1 VRYFYFFLFI
11 YLGFG
16 SGVGAQVS
24 LSAQDSVVIKSEQ
37 LKEVLLMGN
46 AIIGNKFKS
55 RNKTGSSI
63 YLSKGEIQKYGFT
76 DINRTLQ
83 SIPGVNSYEED
94 GFGLRPNISLR
105 GTSPERSAKI
115 NLMEDG
121 VLIAPAPYS
130 APAAYYFPT
139 MARMEALE
147 IVKGSSQIQYGPN
160 TTGGAINMITAVI
173 PDKFSG
179 NVSMARGNYHSGN
192 HQVTLGDSGQNF
204 GYLANY
210 LNYYSGG
217 FKYLDG
223 GGATGFDRSDYMIK
237 LRGQTD
243 SDAAVY
249 QSLTGKIHY
258 FEEQANETYLG
269 LTDHDF
275 ERTPYRRY
283 KASAKDVMDALQQQI
298 QLTHVA
304 QFSPTLSITTNAYL
318 NKLQRN
324 WYKLDDVTLA
334 EKVGISAV
342 LMAPDQYPLAYQAL
356 LGAQDTAP
364 DVLGVKANNR
374 RYLSTGIQSVARWT
388 WGQNWRHTIEFGAR
402 YHYDYE
408 DRFQWVD
415 RYGFEQNELVKTTSG
430 VRGSDAN
437 RINKARAIASHILYT
452 AKVGQWTFTPG
463 VRMEDITLERLDYG
477 STDPQREGTD
487 RQTKANQ
494 LLVWIPGMGA
504 NYRLNNMIQVFGGIH
519 KGFSPPSIT
528 PGQKAEKSINYELGT
543 RFDHLGVQGEI
554 VGYYNDYQNLL
565 GSDLSATGGTGS
577 LDQFNAG
584 AVMVSGLEFAV
595 NYDVL
600 QNNKQDYT
608 LPISL
613 TYTLTDT
620 EFMTSFDSSEAIYG
634 VVNQGDEIPYIPKN
648 QVALGVGVEHNK
660 WALNLN
666 VRHRSGFR
674 TRAGSGMMDPAYSVT
689 ANTLVDASA
698 HYFVWPGLK
707 LAANVINLFDEVYAA
722 SRTPAGLR
730 PGHPFGLSCAVT
742 YLF

>member
-1 VRYFYFFLFI
+1 MRYFYFFLFI

-237 LRGQTD
+237 LRGQTY

-249 QSLTGKIHY
+249 QSLTAKIHY

-275 ERTPYRRY
+275 
-283 KASAKDVMDALQQQI
+283 
-298 QLTHVA
+298 
-304 QFSPTLSITTNAYL
+304 
-318 NKLQRN
+318 
-324 WYKLDDVTLA
+324 
-334 EKVGISAV
+334 
-342 LMAPDQYPLAYQAL
+342 
-356 LGAQDTAP
+356 
-364 DVLGVKANNR
+364 
-374 RYLSTGIQSVARWT
+374 
-388 WGQNWRHTIEFGAR
+388 
-402 YHYDYE
+402 
-408 DRFQWVD
+408 
-415 RYGFEQNELVKTTSG
+415 
-430 VRGSDAN
+430 
-437 RINKARAIASHILYT
+437 
-452 AKVGQWTFTPG
+452 
-463 VRMEDITLERLDYG
+463 
-477 STDPQREGTD
+477 
-487 RQTKANQ
+487 
-494 LLVWIPGMGA
+494 
-504 NYRLNNMIQVFGGIH
+504 
-519 KGFSPPSIT
+519 
-528 PGQKAEKSINYELGT
+528 
-543 RFDHLGVQGEI
+543 
-554 VGYYNDYQNLL
+554 
-565 GSDLSATGGTGS
+565 
-577 LDQFNAG
+577 
-584 AVMVSGLEFAV
+584 
-595 NYDVL
+595 
-600 QNNKQDYT
+600 
-608 LPISL
+608 
-613 TYTLTDT
+613 
-620 EFMTSFDSSEAIYG
+620 
-634 VVNQGDEIPYIPKN
+634 
-648 QVALGVGVEHNK
+648 
-660 WALNLN
+660 
-666 VRHRSGFR
+666 
-674 TRAGSGMMDPAYSVT
+674 
-689 ANTLVDASA
+689 
-698 HYFVWPGLK
+698 
-707 LAANVINLFDEVYAA
+707 
-722 SRTPAGLR
+722 
-730 PGHPFGLSCAVT
+730 
-742 YLF
+742 